1 MVLCNHQSLSSWL
14 NVCINA
20 ASGRI
25 GLGHLKRCLSIA
37 QELKRLRHNVEF
49 CVDDDSHLIR
59 EKGFVVRKII
69 DEYDMILLDLYDVDN
84 DLLATCKRKC
94 RLLARIDDASPSL
107 FKDRISDV
115 IINGN
120 SYADKK
126 LYGSIM
132 RSGLCLLAGSRFVP
146 MDRKMCRARRK
157 YRVRKNVRN
166 ITVTFGGADRD
177 YTIRVCKKITS
188 LDLDANIV
196 VLNGASL
203 KHELGHSGKLK
214 LLPFVD
220 NMHEI
225 LLKSD
230 IIVCSSSSTI
240 WQAAAVGVPC
250 ITFQT
255 ADNQLRIFENVKKKK
270 TGIALPEGS
279 IDDGMLE
286 KAIRQLNYSKRK
298 TVSKAARKTVDCRG
312 SQRIAAH
319 LHRLLI
325 NS

>member
-1 MVLCNHQSLSSWL
+1 MVLFNYQSLLSWL

-20 ASGRI
+20 ASGSI
-25 GLGHLKRCLSIA
+25 GLGHLKRCISIA
-37 QELKRLRHNVEF
+37 QELKRLRHDVEF
-49 CVDDDSHLIR
+49 YVDDDSHLIR

-69 DEYDMILLDLYDVDN
+69 EEYDMILLDRYDVDN
-84 DLLATCKRKC
+84 DMLATYKRKC
-94 RLLARIDDASPSL
+94 RVLARIDDASPNL
-107 FKDRISDV
+107 FKDSISDV

-126 LYGSIM
+126 LYSSIM
-132 RSGLCLLAGSRFVP
+132 RSGLSLLAGSRFVP
-146 MDRKMCRARRK
+146 MDTKMCLARRK
-157 YRVRKNVRN
+157 YRVRKDIRN
-166 ITVTFGGADRD
+166 ITVTFGGADSD
-177 YTIRVCKKITS
+177 YTVRVCEKVAS
-188 LDLDANIV
+188 LDLDANIL
-196 VLNGASL
+196 VLDGARL
-203 KHELGHSGKLK
+203 KRELGSSGKLK

-230 IIVCSSSSTI
+230 VIVCSSSSTC
-240 WQAAAVGVPC
+240 WQAAAVGVPS

-255 ADNQLRIFENVKKKK
+255 ADNQLRIFEYTKKKK
-270 TGIALPEGS
+270 TGIALPESS

-286 KAIRQLNYSKRK
+286 KAIRQLDYSKRK
-298 TVSKAARKTVDCRG
+298 TLSKAARKTVDGRG

-325 NS
+325 NT